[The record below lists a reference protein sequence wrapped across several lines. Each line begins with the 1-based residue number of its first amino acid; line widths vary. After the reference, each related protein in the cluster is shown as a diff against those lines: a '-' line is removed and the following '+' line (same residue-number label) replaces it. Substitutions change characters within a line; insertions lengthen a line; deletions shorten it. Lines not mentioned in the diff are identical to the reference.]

1 MAKRVSG
8 APMPRVGPERPSVEF
23 AGREEGKA
31 ARWRGVGTGV
41 GIVTMLAGL
50 GLGNCGA
57 NATGGGEAG

>member
-1 MAKRVSG
+1 
-8 APMPRVGPERPSVEF
+8 MPRVGPERPSVEF